1 MINEL
6 IDNKFDYLEDVMET
20 RFQSLHI
27 DLDILKEN
35 FFQEIDILEQK
46 LILNNRFM
54 RGTFEI
60 FKIKDD
66 ISYQNVGTFYNEFCK
81 EYFNYEFYDKEARQL
96 ITETDEDL
104 AISIFIELFK

>member
-60 FKIKDD
+60 CKIKDD
-66 ISYQNVGTFYNEFCK
+66 ISYHAIHNLRYVNRYTSCSQVADT
-81 EYFNYEFYDKEARQL
+81 L
-96 ITETDEDL
+96 ET
-104 AISIFIELFK
+104 